1 MANSSATPTETI
13 LVVDDDPEVLSV
25 AEDMLRSMGY
35 TVTSTL
41 DPRVAL
47 RFARTHP
54 GEIHL
59 LLTDVVMPLMGGGQ
73 LAEEVRALRPDVKV
87 LFMSAYWE
95 SLEDYGIRLAPGAIP
110 GQTLHDRRTQGQRP
124 GGIDIPHAIVGP
136 PCPVNPTHVGR

>member
-1 MANSSATPTETI
+1 MASSASDSTETI

-35 TVTSTL
+35 TVISTV

-54 GEIHL
+54 GAIHL

-73 LAEEVRALRPDVKV
+73 LAQEFRRIRPDAKV
-87 LFMSAYWE
+87 LFMSAYNVE
-95 SLEDYGIRLAPGAIP
+95 SVEAYRVVLAPGEPFLKKPFTIADLQNTVKAALVYWPPAAWLRAHP
-110 GQTLHDRRTQGQRP
+110 GR
-124 GGIDIPHAIVGP
+124 
-136 PCPVNPTHVGR
+136 